1 MSGLPDTIAP
11 VVRSVSLPA
20 AGTYGT
26 GEPLTFKVRFSEPVR
41 VVGNEADLFLPVE
54 VNYAMRSARYVS
66 GSGTRSLTFRMNVTA
81 NDRDTDGISLGRVN
95 DSAVRDFD
103 FAANAI
109 QDRAGNPASD
119 VIPAVNTR
127 RIRVDAT
134 GPVVAASSG
143 LVVQNGRMSLQVT
156 FDTAVFVTGRPTVPV
171 SIGNLETELRY
182 VGGSGTSQL
191 SFAAA
196 MPQSYVGSPTFR
208 HLVGEVIYLPQGA
221 NLKDRLG
228 NEVTPIGGDFG
239 EIYRDADQN
248 RVVVIGTHYE
258 LVKTVTKAELDGVL
272 TTERDIFSPGA
283 SEAYWRDYQNPEYR
297 QALHDIDVYRV
308 AYRTTIPE
316 QGNRPTVAYG
326 LVAIPRGVSGQIP
339 VVSYQHGT
347 LWLKESA
354 PSQAF
359 SWDVT
364 STAVVNYGL
373 TEQELYFSA
382 YETRLNV
389 AAFAGQG
396 YAVVAADYIGIGN
409 SVENDAFFVKQ
420 SGQQACLDM
429 LAASERLLASKSLYR
444 SDLFLNG
451 WSQGGIATVAFQE
464 ALEARGV
471 SISGVSTSS
480 AGPDTNQFV
489 TQSIFNRRPYSTV
502 TVPDA
507 PWRVFVPQFSAFSLG
522 GYHGQ
527 VNTPLELL
535 GGNYEVSRKFY
546 MREFKSP
553 PSFAWQINVRGEVVP
568 VFIQDGVTTTAEVSR
583 FIDQKAARDPQAY
596 EQTAYARLLGDAG
609 SGKTRLV
616 SDMRMYYGDQDEAGP
631 EVVATSVATWQR
643 GTFGKTNIE
652 MVKVPY
658 ASHRSTALTAVAGQI
673 EWFNAKRG
681 LPNAVA
687 DLTAT
692 LINGGAGA
700 TLSWTSPATNGS
712 PITGYRVEYKAVT
725 DTTWNRQADPVS
737 HGSLS
742 ATVTGLTP
750 GRRYQYRVFAFMGN
764 GTAGQ
769 MGLSS
774 NIAITGNS
782 SPTAT
787 PVVTTPNPITGEV
800 TGLLTSVD
808 SNNDPLK
815 YRVSSWP
822 TKGSVT
828 WTFVTVEEV
837 VDTTRMFFTYT
848 PTAAA
853 RQAAAAPGAT
863 PSDKTDTFTVVVSDG
878 FGGSVSVA
886 IDVVIA
892 AADGIWTTISQD
904 IPGEILSGSFTKL
917 ELKFTP
923 YYLADNRVLVVI
935 GLTNGVT
942 YTFRVTAQN
951 A

>member
-1 MSGLPDTIAP
+1 
-11 VVRSVSLPA
+11 
-20 AGTYGT
+20 
-26 GEPLTFKVRFSEPVR
+26 
-41 VVGNEADLFLPVE
+41 
-54 VNYAMRSARYVS
+54 
-66 GSGTRSLTFRMNVTA
+66 
-81 NDRDTDGISLGRVN
+81 
-95 DSAVRDFD
+95 
-103 FAANAI
+103 
-109 QDRAGNPASD
+109 
-119 VIPAVNTR
+119 
-127 RIRVDAT
+127 
-134 GPVVAASSG
+134 
-143 LVVQNGRMSLQVT
+143 
-156 FDTAVFVTGRPTVPV
+156 
-171 SIGNLETELRY
+171 
-182 VGGSGTSQL
+182 
-191 SFAAA
+191 
-196 MPQSYVGSPTFR
+196 
-208 HLVGEVIYLPQGA
+208 
-221 NLKDRLG
+221 
-228 NEVTPIGGDFG
+228 
-239 EIYRDADQN
+239 
-248 RVVVIGTHYE
+248 
-258 LVKTVTKAELDGVL
+258 
-272 TTERDIFSPGA
+272 
-283 SEAYWRDYQNPEYR
+283 
-297 QALHDIDVYRV
+297 
-308 AYRTTIPE
+308 
-316 QGNRPTVAYG
+316 
-326 LVAIPRGVSGQIP
+326 
-339 VVSYQHGT
+339 
-347 LWLKESA
+347 
-354 PSQAF
+354 
-359 SWDVT
+359 
-364 STAVVNYGL
+364 
-373 TEQELYFSA
+373 
-382 YETRLNV
+382 
-389 AAFAGQG
+389 
-396 YAVVAADYIGIGN
+396 
-409 SVENDAFFVKQ
+409 
-420 SGQQACLDM
+420 M
-429 LAASERLLASKSLYR
+429 LAASQRLLGNLNLTT

-527 VNTPLELL
+527 VNAPLELL

-553 PSFAWQINVRGEVVP
+553 PSFVWQMDVRGEVVP

-596 EQTAYARLLGDAG
+596 EQTAYARLFGDAG

-631 EVVATSVATWQR
+631 EAVATSIATWQR
-643 GTFGKTNIE
+643 GTYGKTNIE

-712 PITGYRVEYKAVT
+712 PITGYRVEYRSAANGVWAT
-725 DTTWNRQADPVS
+725 IPSSGGDHPTEGPGISFTVPPTLPRSPY
-737 HGSLS
+737 G

-750 GRRYQYRVFAFMGN
+750 GQRYQYRVFAFMGN

-774 NIAITGNS
+774 NIAVTGNRA
-782 SPTAT
+782 PTAT
-787 PVVTTPNPITGEV
+787 YAATAPNPITGEV

-886 IDVVIA
+886 IDVVI
-892 AADGIWTTISQD
+892 G
-904 IPGEILSGSFTKL
+904 
-917 ELKFTP
+917 
-923 YYLADNRVLVVI
+923 
-935 GLTNGVT
+935 
-942 YTFRVTAQN
+942 
-951 A
+951 

>member
-258 LVKTVTKAELDGVL
+258 LVKTLTKAELDGVL

-429 LAASERLLASKSLYR
+429 LAASERLLASKSLFR

-725 DTTWNRQADPVS
+725 DTIWTRQADPVS
-737 HGSLS
+737 PVSLA

-750 GRRYQYRVFAFMGN
+750 GQRYQYRVFALMGN
-764 GTAGQ
+764 GTVGQ

-774 NIAITGNS
+774 NIAVTGNS

-808 SNNDPLK
+808 SNNDSLK
-815 YRVSSWP
+815 YRVSAWP

-828 WTFVTVEEV
+828 WTFVTVNEV
-837 VDTTRMFFTYT
+837 VDTTQMFFTYT

-878 FGGSVSVA
+878 FGGSVSVP
-886 IDVVIA
+886 I
-892 AADGIWTTISQD
+892 G
-904 IPGEILSGSFTKL
+904 
-917 ELKFTP
+917 
-923 YYLADNRVLVVI
+923 VVI
-935 GLTNGVT
+935 G
-942 YTFRVTAQN
+942 
-951 A
+951 